1 MHTSMRRRSLAALA
15 VTLSLAVTA
24 CGSDSDDTATTD
36 APADTAAVATE
47 AAPADTAA
55 ADTTADTTPA
65 DSAAPADTSASGTT
79 DASASEGVTD
89 HSVAIPEQAGPA
101 DESLDPVVIGVINMD
116 EGTPSFPDVSAGIDA
131 ATALINAE
139 LGGIQGRPVEIK
151 HCSVGVDQ
159 ASNQQCAQ
167 DFANDDTLNLV
178 IDGYVFGSGYTLP
191 ILEAAGLPTLIQT
204 PLTQPDFN
212 ATNAW
217 AYQGG
222 NAGGTAGTAAYAAKF
237 LDAQDIV
244 IIGSDNDTLRAAVQT
259 IEALP
264 SVQGRNISTTYVSET
279 AADITADVQVS
290 GALEAD
296 AVLSLVNSAQCLQV
310 AQTLQDVGVT
320 APVISTATCA
330 VPSTL
335 EANSEAF
342 AGWTVVG
349 SGLPPLLPEGES
361 VELDYYMRE
370 VPAVRRRGDCPLVPG
385 PRWVRRHARRPA
397 HRQRCARHVEP
408 RGLGSRPRGLYR
420 SVLRRP
426 GRTVLPRSALPCGLQ
441 QRGPRLRARQQ
452 GHDDDGPGLLR
463 RPRLTRP
470 EFAGDDTAHPHV
482 GHRAPR

>member
-131 ATALINAE
+131 AAALINAE

-244 IIGSDNDTLRAAVQT
+244 IIGSDNDALRAAVQT

-335 EANSEAF
+335 EANAEAF

-361 VELDYYMRE
+361 VELDYYMEKFPQYGDAAIARSFQALGGFGAMLAAQRIGNDAPDTLSRE
-370 VPAVRRRGDCPLVPG
+370 DWAAGLAGFTGPYFGGQVELSCPGPHFPAVCNNE
-385 PRWVRRHARRPA
+385 VRAFELDNKGTMTMV
-397 HRQRCARHVEP
+397 QDFFD
-408 RGLGSRPRGLYR
+408 GL
-420 SVLRRP
+420 
-426 GRTVLPRSALPCGLQ
+426 A
-441 QRGPRLRARQQ
+441 
-452 GHDDDGPGLLR
+452 
-463 RPRLTRP
+463 
-470 EFAGDDTAHPHV
+470 
-482 GHRAPR
+482 